1 VGVGRIDFYHDPA
14 APPANSIVPS
24 VTVAVRD
31 GTGRILLVHK
41 IDNDYWALP
50 GGAVDLGES
59 VTDAALREIAEEA
72 GVTIELA
79 GLVGI
84 YTDPGHVMAYD
95 DGEVRQQFSI
105 CFRARLIAGVARQGD
120 TEIKAVQWVDP
131 SDFAFSRAD
140 QTDLDAARSQL
151 KNMPAR
157 KKEFITYDSGHGYTL
172 LHDITT
178 EEFTAL
184 ATRVAKW
191 IKAS

>member
-1 VGVGRIDFYHDPA
+1 MGRIDFYHDPA

-95 DGEVRQQFSI
+95 DGGCDSSF
-105 CFRARLIAGVARQGD
+105 
-120 TEIKAVQWVDP
+120 P
-131 SDFAFSRAD
+131 S
-140 QTDLDAARSQL
+140 
-151 KNMPAR
+151 
-157 KKEFITYDSGHGYTL
+157 
-172 LHDITT
+172 
-178 EEFTAL
+178 
-184 ATRVAKW
+184 
-191 IKAS
+191 ASAPV

>member
-1 VGVGRIDFYHDPA
+1 MQTVCNLGLRRVLLGCRELRNAVGVGRVDFYHDPA

-31 GTGRILLVHK
+31 GAGRILLVHK

-59 VTDAALREIAEEA
+59 AAEAALRETAEET
-72 GVTIELA
+72 GVTIELT

-105 CFRARLIAGVARQGD
+105 CFHAALISGVARQDD

-131 SDFAFSRAD
+131 SDLSTIKIHPSMRLRID
-140 QTDLDAARSQL
+140 DA
-151 KNMPAR
+151 
-157 KKEFITYDSGHGYTL
+157 I
-172 LHDITT
+172 
-178 EEFTAL
+178 
-184 ATRVAKW
+184 AKHPEPR
-191 IKAS
+191 IV